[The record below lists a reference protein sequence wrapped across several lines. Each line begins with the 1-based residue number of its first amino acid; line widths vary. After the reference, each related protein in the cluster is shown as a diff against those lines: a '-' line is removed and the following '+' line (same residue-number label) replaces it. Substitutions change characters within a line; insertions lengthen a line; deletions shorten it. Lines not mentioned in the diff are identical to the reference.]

1 MGVLFRNLDES
12 DKKYINDDLRA
23 YFDEVTYDTR
33 HNWIMTYNECD
44 FSKISTFDN
53 EEHYLNEGEFESKK
67 LYLFMYGYDLYKI
80 HPNCRMELW
89 NKKRYN
95 INAIIDN
102 LENAYETN
110 YTTVQRRLYQ
120 ASTNRQLVPLSSDNF
135 DGEKYDITL
144 YQTTFSNFEWVF
156 NSDTLNSIQKIAIQ
170 FTGVKANIISQIQDV
185 KNAINSCIDG
195 EVDIN
200 IGINLE
206 EDLEDT
212 HIDVFIQ
219 FDKFANPSD
228 SPMLIKELP

>member
-53 EEHYLNEGEFESKK
+53 DEYYLNEREFESKK

-80 HPNCRMELW
+80 HHNCRMELW
-89 NKKRYN
+89 NKRRYN
-95 INAIIDN
+95 INVIKDS
-102 LENAYETN
+102 LGNAYETN
-110 YTTVQRRLYQ
+110 YTTVQRLLYQ

-219 FDKFANPSD
+219 FDKFTNKSD
-228 SPMLIKELP
+228 LPMFIIK